1 MNNPFSEAVFDM
13 GWKLQMEIPF
23 FGKQCK
29 IEILA
34 EAYSEIEKAT
44 DAQIASYDEFS
55 RNSEG
60 ILKKVQRLLAYEAG
74 DEKTAECRFSPV
86 MLHISQNGNYALLF
100 DDSED
105 YENGIVVT
113 IKPEL
118 KVMASDQYL

>member
-34 EAYSEIEKAT
+34 EAYREIEKAT

-74 DEKTAECRFSPV
+74 EDGGMQVFPCNAAYKSERKLRAPV
-86 MLHISQNGNYALLF
+86 
-100 DDSED
+100 
-105 YENGIVVT
+105 
-113 IKPEL
+113 
-118 KVMASDQYL
+118 